1 MWAWN
6 PTYGLVCQ
14 DMTQQASREATKR
27 ETREALV
34 TAGMLEFAEHGLDA
48 PSLDQICARAGKTRG
63 AFYVHFADRD
73 ELLAAVVERVLTT
86 FYDAG
91 DHLWRSRGQHVQQT
105 VAAYIAAVDAD
116 VPGTRNRGP
125 WRFGHTLAACAR
137 SPAVRRRYAALQ
149 SEAIARVT
157 HTARVGQR
165 AGTVRSDVAAERLGE
180 LLVLLTL
187 GISAMRQ
194 IGAPFD
200 LHGGA
205 AALARLLAPATPRK
219 RRALTARP

>member
-1 MWAWN
+1 
-6 PTYGLVCQ
+6 
-14 DMTQQASREATKR
+14 MTQQASREATKR

-86 FYDAG
+86 FYDAVITAG
-91 DHLWRSRGQHVQQT
+91 DLQQT

-116 VPGTRNRGP
+116 APGARNRGP
-125 WRFGHTLAACAR
+125 WRFGHTLAACA
-137 SPAVRRRYAALQ
+137 PAVRQRYAALQ

-165 AGTVRSDVAAERLGE
+165 AGTIRADLAPERLGE

-187 GISAMRQ
+187 GIAAMRQ

-205 AALARLLAPATPRK
+205 AALATLLAPATPRGRSK
-219 RRALTARP
+219 RRATSRR

>member
-14 DMTQQASREATKR
+14 VMTQQASREATKR

-34 TAGMLEFAEHGLDA
+34 TAGMLEFAEHGLDT

-86 FYDAG
+86 FYDAVITSG
-91 DHLWRSRGQHVQQT
+91 DRADSLQQT

-137 SPAVRRRYAALQ
+137 SPAVRQRYAALQ

-165 AGTVRSDVAAERLGE
+165 AGTVRTDVAAERLGE

-205 AALARLLAPATPRK
+205 AALARLLAPATPR
-219 RRALTARP
+219 RRSKHRA